1 MTSLSPAVTAY
12 SPMQKRLHWA
22 VVILLALQ
30 YLFFDGMGRPFHQL
44 MDGLSAW
51 SATVVIHLGIGLL
64 VLAAAIW
71 RLALRHS
78 HGVPAEP
85 EDTPARAKLAAKA
98 VDIGIY
104 VLLIVLPVS
113 GSVAWFGQSGT
124 PAEIHEIL
132 TNVLLAL
139 VAIHVLAALVHQFVW
154 KDNLLLRMK

>member
-1 MTSLSPAVTAY
+1 MADFTPEISTY

-44 MDGLSAW
+44 MDGLPAW
-51 SATVVIHLGIGLL
+51 NTTVVLHLVIGVLILL
-64 VLAAAIW
+64 AAIW
-71 RLALRHS
+71 RLALRRS

-85 EDTPARAKLAAKA
+85 EGTPDHAKLAAKA
-98 VDIGIY
+98 VHIGIY
-104 VLLIVLPVS
+104 AVLIILPIS
-113 GSVAWFGQSGT
+113 GSVAWFGKIGA
-124 PAEIHEIL
+124 PAEVHEIL

-139 VAIHVLAALVHQFVW
+139 VGIHVLAALVHQFVW

>member
-1 MTSLSPAVTAY
+1 MTSIVPAAAY
-12 SPMQKRLHWA
+12 SPMQKRLHWV

-44 MDGLSAW
+44 MQGLPAW
-51 SATVVIHLGIGLL
+51 NATVVIHLVLGLL

-71 RLALRHS
+71 RLALRRS

-85 EDTPARAKLAAKA
+85 EGTPAHAKLAAKA
-98 VDIGIY
+98 VHAGIY
-104 VLLIVLPVS
+104 GALIVLPVS
-113 GSVAWFGQSGT
+113 GLAAWFGQNGT

-154 KDNLLLRMK
+154 KDNLLFRMK